1 MVDTAPPLRH
11 GGAGQ
16 LDRTMRRAVA
26 FARREGTIACV
37 EVRDFTSRQTV
48 TFRFHERATNKAKV
62 AAPTGRGD
70 RGWRQRGAAQ
80 PPVAPAPRD
89 EPVAR
94 GERREG
100 EQRERRGP
108 NSRQRR
114 SMKRLMEHQ
123 QRRLVKD
130 MEQLRLC
137 VSKSE
142 ERAERLRQAAR
153 HWKDRHDE
161 EVERRR
167 VVATAAIA
175 TAASVVATAATET
188 PRARMLTQK
197 EWVEEQWDAE
207 SAWQDAE
214 SAWRCGG
221 DGVAAQEGK
230 IQKVRGVAAGGAHPA
245 QV

>member
-1 MVDTAPPLRH
+1 MGP
-11 GGAGQ
+11 
-16 LDRTMRRAVA
+16 
-26 FARREGTIACV
+26 
-37 EVRDFTSRQTV
+37 
-48 TFRFHERATNKAKV
+48 
-62 AAPTGRGD
+62 GR
-70 RGWRQRGAAQ
+70 
-80 PPVAPAPRD
+80 
-89 EPVAR
+89 
-94 GERREG
+94 
-100 EQRERRGP
+100 
-108 NSRQRR
+108 
-114 SMKRLMEHQ
+114 
-123 QRRLVKD
+123 RRLASPMTLNPKGRKLKHSCN
-130 MEQLRLC
+130 QRYHL
-137 VSKSE
+137 VSKGSTRVNTDFNTGTHHPPA

-161 EVERRR
+161 EVERKR

-197 EWVEEQWDAE
+197 EWAEEQWDAE

-230 IQKVRGVAAGGAHPA
+230 IQKVRGVAAGGVHPA

>member
-1 MVDTAPPLRH
+1 M
-11 GGAGQ
+11 
-16 LDRTMRRAVA
+16 A
-26 FARREGTIACV
+26 FAKRDGTIACV
-37 EVRDFTSRQTV
+37 ELHDFASKQTV
-48 TFRFHERATNKAKV
+48 KFRFHERATNKAKV

-130 MEQLRLC
+130 MEQLRLR

-161 EVERRR
+161 EVERKR
-167 VVATAAIA
+167 VVATAPAIA

-197 EWVEEQWDAE
+197 EWAEEQWDAE
-207 SAWQDAE
+207 SAWRDAE
-214 SAWRCGG
+214 SARRCGG

-230 IQKVRGVAAGGAHPA
+230 IQRVRGVAAGGACGVSPELA
-245 QV
+245 WDELG